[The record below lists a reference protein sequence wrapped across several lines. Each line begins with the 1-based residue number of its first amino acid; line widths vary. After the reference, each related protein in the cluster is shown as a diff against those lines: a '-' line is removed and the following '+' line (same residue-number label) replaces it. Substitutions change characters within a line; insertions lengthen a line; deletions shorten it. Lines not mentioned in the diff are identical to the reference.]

1 MRQRDGKH
9 IDATVEWLV
18 QGLNWLV
25 LQHVDVMNLSLGG
38 LRNLILEAAIGRVLA
53 AEIPVVAAAGNDRPD
68 APPVYPVA
76 QEGVIAVTAV
86 DADRHVYRKANHVD
100 YIRFA
105 APGVDVPVPRMDQ
118 EAYVSGTS
126 FAAPLVTA
134 ALVAVRQAGP
144 ARPWPDVARQL
155 EQAAQDLG
163 APGRDTTFG
172 AGLLQ
177 GPAQCGSPG

>member
-1 MRQRDGKH
+1 
-9 IDATVEWLV
+9 
-18 QGLNWLV
+18 
-25 LQHVDVMNLSLGG
+25 MNLSLGG
-38 LRNLILEAAIGRVLA
+38 PRNLILEAAIGRVLGA
-53 AEIPVVAAAGNDRPD
+53 GIPVVAAAGNDGPD
-68 APPVYPVA
+68 APPVYPAA

-86 DADRHVYRKANHVD
+86 DADRRVYRKANRGD

-134 ALVAVRQAGP
+134 ALVAARQAGP
-144 ARPWPDVARQL
+144 ARPWPDVIRQL

-163 APGRDTTFG
+163 APGRDATFG
-172 AGLLQ
+172 AGLVQ
-177 GPAQCGSPG
+177 GPAQCGNPG